1 MTVAAALASALPALM
16 AAGVDTPR
24 LDAQLL
30 LAWTLKAR
38 REDLARDPE
47 RSLTERE
54 RVIFE
59 KAVALRTER
68 RPLPYITGEAWFY
81 GHSFKINRAV
91 LIPRPETEDL
101 ALAALE
107 ICRNEPA
114 PTLADIGT
122 GSGCL
127 AVTLALEH
135 PGARVWATDLSAD
148 ALKLA
153 RKNVARYAL
162 AERVTLLHGDL
173 LGPLPFGLR
182 FDIIVSNPPYVLE
195 ADLPGLQP
203 EVRDY
208 EPVLALSGE
217 PGAAGPDGTALHR
230 RLLAEAPAHLGPG
243 GRLLMEV
250 GQGQAEAVAQ
260 SARDFGYDEVMIRT
274 DMAGIGRV
282 VLGRLPLALLAAA
295 AALTGCSARD
305 PVTVTPVYHVG
316 TPTNRSSVNSWELNT
331 APLNTQPGIYGGKPV
346 QLKAIASQRGF
357 EPDDPV
363 ALAVLRALNT
373 DGQVQTQYLS
383 ASGKSGMV
391 ILIGSVPNA
400 AQKARAGQLA
410 RAVPGVKR
418 LEDRVM
424 VVP

>member
-1 MTVAAALASALPALM
+1 MTVASALASALPALM

-47 RSLTERE
+47 RLLTERE

-173 LGPLPFGLR
+173 LGPLPSGLR

>member
-1 MTVAAALASALPALM
+1 MTVASALAFALPALM

-47 RSLTERE
+47 RLLTERE

-59 KAVALRTER
+59 KAIALRTER

-173 LGPLPFGLR
+173 LGPLPSGLR

>member
-1 MTVAAALASALPALM
+1 MTVASALASALPALS

-38 REDLARDPE
+38 REDLVRDPD
-47 RSLTERE
+47 RPLTDRE

-59 KAVALRTER
+59 KAVALRALR

-81 GHSFKINRAV
+81 GRPFKINRAV

-101 ALAALE
+101 AAAALE
-107 ICRNEPA
+107 VCWEQPS
-114 PTLADIGT
+114 PSLADIGT

-153 RKNVARYAL
+153 RKNVVRHGL
-162 AERVTLLHGDL
+162 QGRVTFLQGDL
-173 LGPLPFGLR
+173 LGPLPKGVR
-182 FDIIVSNPPYVLE
+182 FDVIVSNPPYVTE
-195 ADLPGLQP
+195 AELPGLQP

-217 PGAAGPDGTALHR
+217 PGAVGADGAALHR
-230 RLLAEAPAHLGPG
+230 RLVAEAPAHLRPNGW
-243 GRLLMEV
+243 LLMEV
-250 GQGQAEAVAQ
+250 GAGQSGVVAQ
-260 SARDFGYDEVMIRT
+260 AARKCGYEGVMTRK

-282 VLGRLPLALLAAA
+282 VLGRLPLVLAAA
-295 AALTGCSARD
+295 ALLAGCSAHD
-305 PVTVTPVYHVG
+305 PVTQTPVYHVG
-316 TPTNRSSVNSWELNT
+316 TPTNRSSVNSWELDT
-331 APLNTQPGIYGGKPV
+331 APMNTQPGVYRGKPAP
-346 QLKAIASQRGF
+346 LKAITSQRGF
-357 EPDDPV
+357 EPDDPA
-363 ALAVLRALNT
+363 ALAVLRALST
-373 DGQVQTQYLS
+373 DGQSTQYLS
-383 ASGKSGMV
+383 ASGKGGTV
-391 ILIGSVPNA
+391 ILIGSVPSA
-400 AQKARAGQLA
+400 AQKRRAALVA
-410 RAVPGVKR
+410 RAVSGVVR
-418 LEDRVM
+418 LDDRVK

>member
-54 RVIFE
+54 QVIFE

-173 LGPLPFGLR
+173 LGPLPSGLR

-282 VLGRLPLALLAAA
+282 VLGRLPLALLAAT

>member
-1 MTVAAALASALPALM
+1 M
-16 AAGVDTPR
+16 AAGIDTPR

-54 RVIFE
+54 RIIFE

-107 ICRNEPA
+107 ICRNVPA
-114 PTLADIGT
+114 PTFADIGT

-153 RKNVARYAL
+153 HKNVARYAL
-162 AERVTLLHGDL
+162 KERVTLLHGDL

-363 ALAVLRALNT
+363 ALAVLRALST
-373 DGQVQTQYLS
+373 DGQIQTQYLS
-383 ASGKSGMV
+383 ASGKGGMV

-400 AQKARAGQLA
+400 AQKARAGHLA

>member
-47 RSLTERE
+47 RLLTERE

-173 LGPLPFGLR
+173 LGPLPSGLR

>member
-1 MTVAAALASALPALM
+1 MTVASALASALPALM

-47 RSLTERE
+47 RLLTERE

-59 KAVALRTER
+59 KAIALRTER

-162 AERVTLLHGDL
+162 AERVTFLHGDL
-173 LGPLPFGLR
+173 LGPLPSGLR

>member
-173 LGPLPFGLR
+173 LGPLPSGLR

-195 ADLPGLQP
+195 ADLPSLQP

>member
-135 PGARVWATDLSAD
+135 PGAHVWATDLSAD

-173 LGPLPFGLR
+173 LGPLPSGLR

-282 VLGRLPLALLAAA
+282 VLGRLPLALLAA

>member
-1 MTVAAALASALPALM
+1 MTVASALASALPALM

-173 LGPLPFGLR
+173 LGPLPSGLR

-195 ADLPGLQP
+195 ADLPSLQP

>member
-1 MTVAAALASALPALM
+1 MTVASALAFALPALM

-47 RSLTERE
+47 RLLTERE

-173 LGPLPFGLR
+173 LGPLPSGLR

>member
-1 MTVAAALASALPALM
+1 MTVASALASALPALM

-47 RSLTERE
+47 RLLTERE

-59 KAVALRTER
+59 KAIALRTER

-173 LGPLPFGLR
+173 LGPLPSGLR